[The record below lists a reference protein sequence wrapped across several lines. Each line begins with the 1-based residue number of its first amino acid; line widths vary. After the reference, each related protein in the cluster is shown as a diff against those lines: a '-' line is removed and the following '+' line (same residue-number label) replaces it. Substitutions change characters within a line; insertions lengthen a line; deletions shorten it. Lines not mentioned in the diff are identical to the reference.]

1 MTGGWHGKA
10 DHRVPGFRPAPGGGD
25 RCGTVCRWEHRRQ
38 LLRGHAAVSTS
49 ARRPGG
55 RMVRGPQQIF
65 AKIPGLGTTFKML
78 TKVWPLGR
86 GTVSVSGNDI
96 VVE

>member
-1 MTGGWHGKA
+1 MQLADAARLWVNSWVGLNERVALQVRMNLLAMT
-10 DHRVPGFRPAPGGGD
+10 
-25 RCGTVCRWEHRRQ
+25 
-38 LLRGHAAVSTS
+38 LRNNGIKEC
-49 ARRPGG
+49 
-55 RMVRGPQQIF
+55 GPQQIF

>member
-1 MTGGWHGKA
+1 MVKHARSA
-10 DHRVPGFRPAPGGGD
+10 DTRGVHLVGRL
-25 RCGTVCRWEHRRQ
+25 GTNP
-38 LLRGHAAVSTS
+38 LTTS
-49 ARRPGG
+49 KNGQ
-55 RMVRGPQQIF
+55 MVRGPQQIF